1 VNRPYPQH
9 ALSVDLEEWYHPE
22 LVRDRLG
29 HEPHAS
35 RVGPA
40 TDRLLDLL
48 ARSGTAATFFCV
60 GEVAEREP
68 DLLRRIDAAG
78 HEIAFH
84 GWRHQRLDELDP
96 DRFAAEL
103 GRFDELLSA
112 LLGPGRRAAGFR
124 APTFSLARPTAWA
137 LGVLARHGYRY
148 DSSVFPLRGP
158 LYGVAGAPLGAYR
171 VALDEPARVEPGSPL
186 IEVPVAIWERAG
198 VRLPAGGGAYLRLLP
213 RPILERLLDGIAARR
228 PIVLYVHP
236 WETDPGTPR
245 LPLPR
250 WARLATYAGI
260 DSSLAKLD
268 ALLGRFRFGRID
280 HLVAR
285 AEAAPG
291 GEPC

>member
-1 VNRPYPQH
+1 MNRRDLQH
-9 ALSVDLEEWYHPE
+9 ALSVDLEDWYHPE

-29 HEPHAS
+29 NEPRSS
-35 RVGPA
+35 RIGPA
-40 TDRLLDLL
+40 TDRLLDLF
-48 ARSGTAATFFCV
+48 ARRGATATFFCV

-112 LLGPGRRAAGFR
+112 LLVPGRRAVGFR

-137 LGVLARHGYRY
+137 LGVMARHGYRY
-148 DSSVFPLRGP
+148 DSSVFALRGP
-158 LYGVAGAPLGAYR
+158 LYGIAGAPLGAYR

-186 IEVPVAIWERAG
+186 IEVPVAIWEGAG
-198 VRLPAGGGAYLRLLP
+198 VRLPTGGGAYLRLLP
-213 RPILERLLDGIAARR
+213 RPILERLLNGIAARR

-250 WARLATYAGI
+250 WARIATYAGI
-260 DSSLAKLD
+260 DGSLAKLD

-280 HLVAR
+280 RLVER
-285 AEAAPG
+285 AEDTPG